1 MKIRYL
7 ALVAAIA
14 AGGCTT
20 DSGPSQPAGPAAAIM
35 DESVPQVARDACLRE
50 VGRTTNNTDL
60 TILEMLYSEANSQ
73 LKIGVGPDRAPWQC
87 TVSNSGVVAQVMSLT
102 NEGAL

>member
-1 MKIRYL
+1 MKYGIPV
-7 ALVAAIA
+7 LVAAA
-14 AGGCTT
+14 LAGGCTT
-20 DSGPSQPAGPAAAIM
+20 DSQSPQKTTAAPALM

-50 VGRTTNNTDL
+50 VRRTTNNPDL
-60 TILEMLYSEANSQ
+60 SIVEMLYSEANSQ

-87 TVSNSGVVAQVMSLT
+87 TVSNRGEVANVMSLT